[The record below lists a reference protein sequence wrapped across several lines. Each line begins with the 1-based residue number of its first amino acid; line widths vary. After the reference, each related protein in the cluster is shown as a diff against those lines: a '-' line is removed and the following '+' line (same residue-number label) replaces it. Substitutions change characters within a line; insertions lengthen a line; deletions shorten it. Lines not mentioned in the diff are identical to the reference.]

1 MQIIDKKGFMMK
13 NKNVILEGL
22 DAIIAKL
29 KTESDGSQQH
39 QKDLATYELIRE
51 QYESENI
58 EAARHTYN
66 FVMDTYLREMLPEE
80 CGETL
85 GFKRIK

>member
-1 MQIIDKKGFMMK
+1 MK
-13 NKNVILEGL
+13 NKEAILRGL
-22 DAIIAKL
+22 DAVIAKL
-29 KTESDGSQQH
+29 KAESKGSQQQ
-39 QKDLATYELIRE
+39 QKDIAAYQLIRD
-51 QYESENI
+51 QYEAENL